1 MRQIVIIA
9 ADVVLVPGRACTFG
23 LPGSQMP
30 PDDNAASLGLSI
42 LDSRTIWIVNSETSD
57 KLA

>member
-1 MRQIVIIA
+1 
-9 ADVVLVPGRACTFG
+9 
-23 LPGSQMP
+23 MP

-42 LDSRTIWIVNSETSD
+42 LDSRTVWIVNSETSH